1 MKNVIRHAPTAIAVL
16 VNTLLLV
23 ELSNDL
29 YQNTIKPRIRQWKM
43 KRAQKKQA
51 EEELETAPVPNDV

>member
-1 MKNVIRHAPTAIAVL
+1 MKKIIQHGPTAIAVL

-43 KRAQKKQA
+43 KRAQKKQ
-51 EEELETAPVPNDV
+51 EEELETAPIPNDV

>member
-23 ELSNDL
+23 ELSNDF
-29 YQNTIKPRIRQWKM
+29 YQNTIKPCIRQWKM

-51 EEELETAPVPNDV
+51 EEELETAPIPNDV

>member
-51 EEELETAPVPNDV
+51 EEELETAPIPNDV

>member
-29 YQNTIKPRIRQWKM
+29 YQNTIKPRLRQWKM

>member
-1 MKNVIRHAPTAIAVL
+1 MKNVIKHAPTAIAVL

-51 EEELETAPVPNDV
+51 EEELETAPIPNDV

>member
-1 MKNVIRHAPTAIAVL
+1 MKNVIKHGPTAIAVL

-29 YQNTIKPRIRQWKM
+29 YQNTIKPRIRQSKM
-43 KRAQKKQA
+43 NRAKKKQA
-51 EEELETAPVPNDV
+51 EEELETAPIPNDV

>member
-1 MKNVIRHAPTAIAVL
+1 MNNVIRHAPTAIAVL

-51 EEELETAPVPNDV
+51 EEELETAPIPNDV

>member
-1 MKNVIRHAPTAIAVL
+1 MKKIIQHGPTAIAVL

-29 YQNTIKPRIRQWKM
+29 YQNTITPRIRQWKM
-43 KRAQKKQA
+43 NRAKKKQA
-51 EEELETAPVPNDV
+51 EEELETAPIPNDV